1 MTFNLA
7 LTDDT
12 YSKGAEALAEMNDQK
27 SKLTRIEEELDKI
40 WQVSLPSIYYAKGQ
54 IGFGRG

>member
-40 WQVSLPSIYYAKGQ
+40 WQVCSHHLAYCAKD
-54 IGFGRG
+54 